1 MYDFLINS
9 PDSDE
14 VEDEGEVWPI
24 LIVDDEPAV
33 HAITRFSLEDE
44 IFEGKAFSFISAYSA
59 LEAKEILKGRT
70 DIALVLLDVVME
82 TDSAGLDVA
91 HWIRKELNNNLI
103 RIILRTGQPGQAPEK
118 TVIVDYDIF
127 DYKNKTEL
135 TAQKLFSSVIS
146 GLRSYKDVLALAN
159 HSEGLKKVVESTAN
173 LFKQQ
178 YANQYASGVL
188 MQLTSVLYHSADS
201 LLVNLCVDA
210 DVSQEEREKSQQII
224 AATGHYQKRV
234 GESYLSVV
242 PQALQQ
248 LALQSEQT
256 IFKLREGNSIIFSY
270 KSRDNYRTILYLKYQ
285 TLVLDD
291 DMSMIELFVQSVA
304 FAQERLRFWQET
316 EDSLNEIIAALSK
329 TFEQHA
335 KKGDSYFTGVTKI
348 AALLAKKHGL
358 ILKRQV
364 TKAIDIK

>member
-9 PDSDE
+9 SKSDG
-14 VEDEGEVWPI
+14 VEEEAWPI

-44 IFEGKAFSFISAYSA
+44 VFEGKRFCFISAYSGV
-59 LEAKEILKGRT
+59 EAKEILKERN
-70 DIALVLLDVVME
+70 DIAIVLLDVVME

-91 HWIRKELNNNLI
+91 RWIRKDLKNNLI

-118 TVIVDYDIF
+118 MVIVDYDIF

-135 TAQKLFSSVIS
+135 TAQKLFSSVVS
-146 GLRSYKDVLALAN
+146 GLRSYKDVLALAT
-159 HSEGLKKVVESTAN
+159 HSEGLKRVVESTAN

-210 DVSQEEREKSQQII
+210 NVSDKEIEQSQQII
-224 AATGHYQKRV
+224 AATGGFEKHV
-234 GESYLSVV
+234 GTSYRKIIPEL
-242 PQALQQ
+242 LQQ
-248 LALQSEQT
+248 RALESEQT
-256 IFKLREGNSIIFSY
+256 IFQLRENNSIIFAY

-285 TLVLDD
+285 KIVSDD

-304 FAQERLRFWQET
+304 IAQERLRFWQET
-316 EDSLNEIIAALSK
+316 EDSLNEVITALSR
-329 TFEQHA
+329 TFEKHA

-348 AALLAKKHGL
+348 ATLLAKKHGL
-358 ILKRQV
+358 VLKRQV
-364 TKAIDIK
+364 TKHIEME

>member
-1 MYDFLINS
+1 MYDFLINGS
-9 PDSDE
+9 EPDDIRE
-14 VEDEGEVWPI
+14 EVWPV

-44 IFEGKAFSFISAYSA
+44 IFEGKRFLFISAFSGV
-59 LEAKEILKGRT
+59 EAKEILKERN

-91 HWIRKELNNNLI
+91 RWIRKDLKNNLI

-135 TAQKLFSSVIS
+135 TAQKLFSSVVS

-201 LLVNLCVDA
+201 LLVNLCVDTDA
-210 DVSQEEREKSQQII
+210 SDREKKQSQQII
-224 AATGHYQKRV
+224 AATGNFEKHV
-234 GESYLSVV
+234 GGNYMNIIPESLQQ
-242 PQALQQ
+242 QAL
-248 LALQSEQT
+248 ASEQT
-256 IFKLREGNSIIFSY
+256 IFELRENNSIIFAY

-285 TLVLDD
+285 KVVSED

-304 FAQERLRFWQET
+304 TAQERLRFWQET
-316 EDSLNEIIAALSK
+316 EESLNEVISVLSR
-329 TFEQHA
+329 TFEKHA
-335 KKGDSYFTGVTKI
+335 KKGDSYFTGVTRI
-348 AALLAKKHGL
+348 ATLLAKKHGL
-358 ILKRQV
+358 VLKRQV
-364 TKAIDIK
+364 AKQLDTQ

>member
-1 MYDFLINS
+1 MYEFLINS
-9 PDSDE
+9 PKADE
-14 VEDEGEVWPI
+14 VEGEVWPI

-44 IFEGKAFSFISAYSA
+44 VFEGKKFSFISAFSGA
-59 LEAKEILKGRT
+59 EAKDILNERN

-91 HWIRKELNNNLI
+91 HWIRKDLKNNLI

-201 LLVNLCVDA
+201 LLVNLCVDEN
-210 DVSQEEREKSQQII
+210 VSQKEQEKSQQII
-224 AATGHYQKRV
+224 AATGHYQKHV
-234 GESYLSVV
+234 GESYLSVI
-242 PQALQQ
+242 PKSLQQ
-248 LALQSEQT
+248 RAFQSEQT
-256 IFKLREGNSIIFSY
+256 IFQLREDNSIIFVY
-270 KSRDNYRTILYLKYQ
+270 KSRDHYRTILYLKYQ
-285 TLVLDD
+285 TLVSND
-291 DMSMIELFVQSVA
+291 DMSMIELYVQSVA
-304 FAQERLRFWQET
+304 IAQERLRFWQET
-316 EDSLNEIIAALSK
+316 EDSLNEIITALSK
-329 TFEQHA
+329 TFEKHA
-335 KKGDSYFTGVTKI
+335 NKGDSYFTGVTKI
-348 AALLAKKHGL
+348 ATLLAKKHGL
-358 ILKRQV
+358 VLKRQI
-364 TKAIDIK
+364 TKTVDIK